1 MIGINVLKKML
12 HKELGKS
19 KYLEYAAYIKNNIRE
34 SKRDTTE
41 IFNDIY
47 VTLCEKKAEELAQA
61 QEHLN
66 QSMFEVF
73 KIGKNYLGAFFIYIA
88 AFALL
93 AEYTIQM
100 VAVPCMVL
108 LSALFLMKTYE
119 FLVNKFCYVDA
130 RMVLIFRAALERA
143 LRDRKRKEKLVE

>member
-1 MIGINVLKKML
+1 MINVLKGML
-12 HKELGKS
+12 KQELGRK
-19 KYLEYAAYIKNNIRE
+19 KYSEYAAYIKKNVKE

-47 VTLCEKKAEELAQA
+47 VTLREKEAEELVLV
-61 QEHLN
+61 QENLN
-66 QSMFEVF
+66 RSMLEVF
-73 KIGKNYLGAFFIYIA
+73 KIGKNYLGAFLIYLV

-100 VAVPCMVL
+100 VAVPAMML
-108 LSALFLMKTYE
+108 LSFVFLIKTYE

-130 RMVLIFRAALERA
+130 RMVLIFRAALERV
-143 LRDRKRKEKLVE
+143 LIERRRKTKLTE